1 MREAPDEETVMLDH
15 LKHWR
20 EKYFALKTKLDKIQA
35 LVDKQAEDEGLW
47 FEAVTAPEDYLQMA
61 LRELHKTIEGD

>member
-1 MREAPDEETVMLDH
+1 
-15 LKHWR
+15 
-20 EKYFALKTKLDKIQA
+20 
-35 LVDKQAEDEGLW
+35 LW